1 MNVMKS
7 PLIAIVGPTAVGKTE
22 ISIQIAER
30 LGGEI
35 ISADSRLFY
44 RGMDIGT
51 AKPTMEERARVP
63 HHLIDVADPD
73 GTCSLAVFQR
83 MAAEAIMDIL
93 NRHKIPLLVG
103 GTGQYVHAV
112 THGWTPPPTKP
123 DDRLRTIL
131 SEIADKNGKEWLHM
145 RLGNL
150 DPIAAQAIDARNLRR
165 TVRALE
171 VIFSTGRR
179 FSDQRRQGESPYRL
193 MTIGLIRPRTELYA
207 RVDARIEIMF
217 ASGILDEVRNLLG
230 KGYSP
235 SLPTMSAIGY
245 RECAAVL
252 RGEMSEEDAKVQMRR
267 LTRNFV
273 RRQSNWFKENDANI
287 LWLDA
292 SKIDLDET
300 EKQIRVFLG

>member
-1 MNVMKS
+1 MNEMKS

-51 AKPTMEERARVP
+51 AKPSVDERARVP

-73 GTCSLAVFQR
+73 GTCSLAVFQC
-83 MAAEAIMDIL
+83 MAADAISDIL

-103 GTGQYVHAV
+103 GTGQYVHGV

-145 RLGNL
+145 RLGYL
-150 DPIAAQAIDARNLRR
+150 DPIAAQGIDARNLRR

-179 FSDQRRQGESPYRL
+179 FSDQRRQGESPYPVS
-193 MTIGLIRPRTELYA
+193 IDDDWFDPPANRTLCQ
-207 RVDARIEIMF
+207 
-217 ASGILDEVRNLLG
+217 SGCTHRDNV
-230 KGYSP
+230 
-235 SLPTMSAIGY
+235 
-245 RECAAVL
+245 C
-252 RGEMSEEDAKVQMRR
+252 
-267 LTRNFV
+267 
-273 RRQSNWFKENDANI
+273 
-287 LWLDA
+287 
-292 SKIDLDET
+292 
-300 EKQIRVFLG
+300 IRVTG